1 MKNIYDDENNN
12 GFINDCFLLHNIKYR
27 YTNWNFIIY
36 IYITN
41 KSVALYKSISISKYF
56 TTSSIF
62 KLRNVGFPFLKYQIL
77 LIIQNANNMKIS
89 VNQDIITKV

>member
-1 MKNIYDDENNN
+1 MIVFYYTIFLKEIPVYKLKIYN
-12 GFINDCFLLHNIKYR
+12 
-27 YTNWNFIIY
+27 IY

-89 VNQDIITKV
+89 VNLDIMTKV